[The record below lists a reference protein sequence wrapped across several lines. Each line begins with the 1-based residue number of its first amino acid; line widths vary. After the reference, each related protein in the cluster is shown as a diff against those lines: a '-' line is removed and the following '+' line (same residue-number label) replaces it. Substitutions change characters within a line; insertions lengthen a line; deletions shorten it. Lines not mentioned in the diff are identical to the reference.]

1 LKILIASSALYPEN
15 SPRAFRATELAVEF
29 SRQGHEVTV
38 ITQDRGSEATNFC
51 KSNSIKLK
59 VIDRPLLKPIRI
71 ATSTFFNLFTRAVN
85 RIMLLLFEYPEVEL
99 VYNYHKALKGEM
111 GYDLLISVAVP
122 YPVHWGVALA
132 WNRKIAKCW
141 VADCGDPYMGNES
154 DSFKKLFYF
163 RYVEKWMFRKPDYIA
178 IPIESARHAYYSE
191 FHAKIVVIPQGLNF
205 ARFKTNLAAYKPN
218 KVPTFAYAGTFIQNK
233 RDPRV
238 LIEFL
243 LELNRD
249 YRFYIYSS
257 TPGIIEPLAARSN
270 GRIILLPPIPREKLI
285 TKLSSMDFLINIDNS
300 TTTQAPS
307 KLIDY
312 FLTERPVVNI
322 SSGAVDKNVITKF
335 MNGDYSDSFVFT
347 GYEQYNID
355 EVSNRFLTLVSDHKV
370 YV

>member
-1 LKILIASSALYPEN
+1 LKILIASAAFYPEN

-29 SRQGHEVTV
+29 ARQGHEVTV
-38 ITQDRGSEATNFC
+38 ITQDRGLDAVNFC
-51 KSNSIKLK
+51 RLNSIKLK
-59 VIDRPLLKPIRI
+59 VIDRPVLKPIRI
-71 ATSTFFNLFTRAVN
+71 ATSASLSLLTRAIS
-85 RIMLLLFEYPEVEL
+85 RLMLLLFEYPEVEL
-99 VYNYHKALKGEM
+99 VYNYHKSLKAETDF
-111 GYDLLISVAVP
+111 DLLISIAVP

-141 VADCGDPYMGNES
+141 VADCGDPYVGNES

-163 RYVEKWMFRKPDYIA
+163 KYVEKWMFRKPDYIA
-178 IPIESARHAYYSE
+178 IPIESARHAYYPE
-191 FHAKIVVIPQGLNF
+191 FHSKIVVIPQGLNF
-205 ARFKTNLAAYKPN
+205 SRFKTNLDVYVPN
-218 KVPTFAYAGTFIQNK
+218 EVPTFAYAGSFIQNK

-238 LIEFL
+238 FIEFL
-243 LELNRD
+243 LELKQD
-249 YRFYIYSS
+249 YCFYIYSS

-312 FLTERPVVNI
+312 FLTNRPVLNV

-335 MNGDYSDSFVFT
+335 MNGNYSDSFVFT
-347 GYEQYNID
+347 GYEQYNI
-355 EVSNRFLTLVSDHKV
+355 EAVSNKFLTLVPDSV
-370 YV
+370 YD